1 MQACIVWVD
10 YLHARVFKVSPTG
23 IVKKVIKLNA
33 IQHSNGHRA
42 RNFENSEEKYFQDV
56 VNAIGK
62 PPLNLLVMGSGLA
75 KNNFQDFLEK
85 KQKNKL
91 YKCLVG
97 FVKIAD
103 LSDNQILKASRQ
115 FFKKYSLYHAHPP
128 LALERKI
135 K

>member
-42 RNFENSEEKYFQDV
+42 GNFKISEENYFQDV
-56 VNAIGK
+56 INAIGK
-62 PPLNLLVMGSGLA
+62 PPLHLLVMGSGLA

-97 FVKIAD
+97 LVKIAD

-115 FFKKYSLYHAHPP
+115 FFKKYSLYNSNQM
-128 LALERKI
+128 LALESKDR
-135 K
+135 